1 MRENIKMVES
11 LNNELV
17 PLNIVRHQTNDDK
30 LKFNN
35 SGIILHYE
43 QMDLIIGIYKLKRC
57 SNNECC
63 KQCRYVKFKGTMTKW
78 PVQKL
83 AHRTTQKFVQYH
95 NATDM

>member
-30 LKFNN
+30 SKFNN

-43 QMDLIIGIYKLKRC
+43 QMDLIIGIY
-57 SNNECC
+57 
-63 KQCRYVKFKGTMTKW
+63 
-78 PVQKL
+78 
-83 AHRTTQKFVQYH
+83 
-95 NATDM
+95 